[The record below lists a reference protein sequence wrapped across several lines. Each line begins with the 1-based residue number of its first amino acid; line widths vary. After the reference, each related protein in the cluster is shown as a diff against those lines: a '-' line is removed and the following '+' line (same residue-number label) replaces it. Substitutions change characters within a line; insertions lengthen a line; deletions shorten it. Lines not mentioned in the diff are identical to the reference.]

1 MSFARNR
8 FDIQQYNFK
17 TNLLTLLAVKM
28 SFNIDDEVSTVLKAA
43 WQREEQWRKL
53 SLLNFEMNNLLH
65 LPRAVELRATTN

>member
-8 FDIQQYNFK
+8 FDIQQNNFK
-17 TNLLTLLAVKM
+17 TNLHTLLAVKM
-28 SFNIDDEVSTVLKAA
+28 SFNIDDEVSTELKAA
-43 WQREEQWRKL
+43 WQREEQRRKL